1 MKRRMFAAA
10 LGAGLAAPTQAIAQT
25 KGVARI
31 GWLSFAR
38 ADSYLGAYDAFRLG
52 LSELGYAEGRNVT
65 IEAHWGDDS
74 RERMNAQAAELAR
87 ARPDVVVAQGPAVF
101 ALKSAGS
108 TLPTVFAFSGDPV
121 EAGLVDSLAR
131 PGRNMTGLTQLSVEL
146 VGKRMEMLKQALPQ
160 LRRVAVIANTAH
172 AGEQV
177 ELRASRS
184 AAEAMGLTLEYL
196 PIRGPAELASALDA
210 ALRARCEAIVVFPD
224 AGMMRYSER
233 VAAFANE
240 HRMPAISG
248 WSEFARRGNLLSYGP
263 NASAVFKRLAYFVDR
278 LLKGARPQDLPV
290 ELPTVVEFVINL
302 SAARRLGV
310 SIPQSLLLRADEVMP

>member
-1 MKRRMFAAA
+1 MRRRVFTAA
-10 LGAGLAAPTQAIAQT
+10 LGAGLAAPGPTIAQT
-25 KGVARI
+25 KGTARI
-31 GWLSFAR
+31 AWLSFAR
-38 ADSYLGAYDAFRLG
+38 ADSDLGAYDTFRLG
-52 LSELGYAEGRNVT
+52 LSQLGYVAGRNIT

-74 RERMNAQAAELAR
+74 RERMNAQAAELVR
-87 ARPDVVVAQGPAVF
+87 AKPDVVVAHGPPVF

-121 EAGLVDSLAR
+121 GAGLVASLAR

-160 LRRVAVIANTAH
+160 LSRVGVIANTAH

-177 ELRASRS
+177 ELRASRT
-184 AAEAMGLTLEYL
+184 AADTMGLTLEYL

-224 AGMMRYSER
+224 AGMMRYSEH
-233 VAAFANE
+233 VAGFANE

-263 NASAVFKRLAYFVDR
+263 DASAVFKRLAYFVDR
-278 LLKGARPQDLPV
+278 LLKGARPEDLPV

-302 SAARRLGV
+302 GAARRLGV
-310 SIPQSLLLRADEVMP
+310 NMPQSLLLRADEVIQ